1 MKTHLIASQKSH
13 ELLTALLTAS
23 ILIGLISCKSNEDA
37 SLTGDLKDLH
47 SYFEGKMLYLENV
60 ETSNFEDSCVVK
72 DGQFSFTVKAGEEF
86 TPFRAS
92 IVHATGNPK
101 WPYQRVGYKN
111 PFKENTWESIFYMDR
126 GEVHM
131 EKDTTRILNGDD
143 KVAFHFKNINE
154 ETAVAFKHFSLKS
167 NLIDSEKNRNFNRSV
182 ILKHP
187 NSVEMLDLLNRSKG
201 YLNETEVKGLLSI
214 FDESLKKKPL
224 YSNLINYLN
233 YNNQKDAAFPT
244 DIVLKKPDNTTTSA
258 PFNKKAKY
266 NLVVFWASWCGPC
279 RMEIPQ
285 LKKLHAR
292 HKDRVNIVSISVD
305 KREDWWKKALEKE
318 KMPWD
323 QFLVGRDD
331 SYVKLDKKYNIQS
344 IPVWILLDENNKL
357 IERKMGLD
365 TEEEVMEQVVDII
378 LVKDSSANSSERL
391 K

>member
-1 MKTHLIASQKSH
+1 M
-13 ELLTALLTAS
+13 
-23 ILIGLISCKSNEDA
+23 
-37 SLTGDLKDLH
+37 
-47 SYFEGKMLYLENV
+47 
-60 ETSNFEDSCVVK
+60 
-72 DGQFSFTVKAGEEF
+72 
-86 TPFRAS
+86 
-92 IVHATGNPK
+92 
-101 WPYQRVGYKN
+101 
-111 PFKENTWESIFYMDR
+111 
-126 GEVHM
+126 
-131 EKDTTRILNGDD
+131 
-143 KVAFHFKNINE
+143 
-154 ETAVAFKHFSLKS
+154 
-167 NLIDSEKNRNFNRSV
+167 
-182 ILKHP
+182 
-187 NSVEMLDLLNRSKG
+187 
-201 YLNETEVKGLLSI
+201 
-214 FDESLKKKPL
+214 
-224 YSNLINYLN
+224 
-233 YNNQKDAAFPT
+233 
-244 DIVLKKPDNTTTSA
+244 
-258 PFNKKAKY
+258 
-266 NLVVFWASWCGPC
+266 VFWASWCGPC